1 MTLTVADS
9 YYFVGKTMVLC
20 LVLIALMRR
29 IPLVLP
35 PIKKA

>member
-1 MTLTVADS
+1 VILTVADNF
-9 YYFVGKTMVLC
+9 YFVGKPMVLC

-29 IPLVLP
+29 IPLALP